1 MSAPPIPSPT
11 MRAALDALVS
21 LAYRFGLA
29 SCSDGGLTAAKRRKW
44 NKALAEAR
52 AEVER
57 LASKGAERVE
67 VGVEPD
73 TAPRLHIPRDLLTR
87 PEGVRR

>member
-1 MSAPPIPSPT
+1 MSAPPIPSPA

-57 LASKGAERVE
+57 LASKARASAA
-67 VGVEPD
+67 VEPD

-87 PEGVRR
+87 PEGG

>member
-1 MSAPPIPSPT
+1 MNEPPIPSPA

-73 TAPRLHIPRDLLTR
+73 TAPRLRIPRDLLTR
-87 PEGVRR
+87 PEGG

>member
-1 MSAPPIPSPT
+1 MNDRLVPSPAPA
-11 MRAALDALVS
+11 AALDALIG

-29 SCSDGGLTAAKRRKW
+29 TCADDGLTAAKRRKW
-44 NKALAEAR
+44 NKALADAR

-57 LASKGAERVE
+57 LTSEATASAA
-67 VGVEPD
+67 VEPD

-87 PEGVRR
+87 EGVRR